1 LGGLEIWLAV
11 GAPALALRGNSKAC
25 RTGTKLQ
32 NTLYIRRIWRKVGSS
47 TEKRMRNVIPFLA
60 FAALAAVFT
69 SGCAGPEV
77 KLGRGVSNTFEPVR
91 MGEVRRSV
99 EQTVIFDSRS
109 SGYTVG
115 LVRGIDHT
123 VARTAMGVYEVVT
136 FPLPPYQ
143 PLFTSY
149 IKPGPV
155 FPESYKPGRISEG
168 LFDTDTYMGFS
179 GGDVA
184 PFIPGSR
191 FRIFDN

>member
-1 LGGLEIWLAV
+1 
-11 GAPALALRGNSKAC
+11 
-25 RTGTKLQ
+25 
-32 NTLYIRRIWRKVGSS
+32 
-47 TEKRMRNVIPFLA
+47 MPFLA

-69 SGCAGPEV
+69 SGCAGPEA
-77 KLGRGVSNTFEPVR
+77 KLGRGVSDTLEVTR
-91 MGEVRRSV
+91 MGEIRRSV
-99 EQTVIFDSRS
+99 EQTTIFESPS
-109 SGYTVG
+109 TGYTAGVVCG
-115 LVRGIDHT
+115 FDHT

-155 FPESYKPGRISEG
+155 FPESYRPGRISEG

-191 FRIFDN
+191 FRVFDN